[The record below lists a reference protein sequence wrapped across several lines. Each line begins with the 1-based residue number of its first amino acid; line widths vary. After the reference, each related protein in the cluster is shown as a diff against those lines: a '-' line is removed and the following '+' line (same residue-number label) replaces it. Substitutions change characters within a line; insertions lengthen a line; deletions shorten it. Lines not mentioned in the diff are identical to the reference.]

1 MTKFD
6 ERCKKSIVKQCA
18 SGGLT
23 QAAVAKLNGVSA
35 SMVKLW
41 IALHERHGAA
51 GLRKK
56 FDHYDAA
63 FRLRALKKMWKNH
76 WTYSETA
83 IALGIRSSGC
93 LAVWER
99 CYHSGGIDALEP
111 RKRGQPPKMPDF
123 PNAQTPTTTDD
134 ESRSKKDLLAE
145 IDQLRMENAYLKKLE
160 ALVQQQKQQKATARK
175 KRK

>member
-1 MTKFD
+1 MCVWQID
-6 ERCKKSIVKQCA
+6 VR
-18 SGGLT
+18 SGGET
-23 QAAVAKLNGVSA
+23 NGVSA

-41 IALHERHGAA
+41 VAVYKRYGAA

-56 FDHYDAA
+56 FDHYDAP
-63 FRLRALKKMWKNH
+63 FRLRALKLMWKNH
-76 WTYSETA
+76 WSYSETA
-83 IALGIRSSGC
+83 IVLGIRSSGC

-99 CYHSGGIDALEP
+99 CYHSGGIDALKP
-111 RKRGQPPKMPDF
+111 RKRGRPPKMPDF
-123 PNAQTPTTTDD
+123 SPARTPTTTDD

-160 ALVQQQKQQKATARK
+160 ALVQGQKHQKAATPK

>member
-6 ERCKKSIVKQCA
+6 ERFKRSVVKQCA
-18 SGGLT
+18 SGKLT
-23 QAAVAKLNGVSA
+23 YAAVARRNGVSV

-41 IALHERHGAA
+41 VATHKRQGSE

-63 FRLRALKKMWKNH
+63 FRLRVLKRMWKNH
-76 WTYSETA
+76 WSYIETA
-83 IALGIRSSGC
+83 IAFGIRSAGC

-99 CYHSGGIDALEP
+99 CYHSGGIDALKP
-111 RKRGQPPKMPDF
+111 RTRGRPPKMPDF
-123 PNAQTPTTTDD
+123 PASPTPTTSDD

-160 ALVQQQKQQKATARK
+160 ALVQEQKQQKAAAPK

>member
-6 ERCKKSIVKQCA
+6 ERFKRAVVKQYA
-18 SGGLT
+18 SGRFT
-23 QAAVAKLNGVSA
+23 CAAIARNNGVSA
-35 SMVKLW
+35 RMVKLW
-41 IALHERHGAA
+41 VALHERYGAA

-56 FDHYDAA
+56 FEHYDAA
-63 FRLRALKKMWKNH
+63 FRLRALKNMWKNH
-76 WTYSETA
+76 WSYAETA
-83 IALGIRSSGC
+83 IAMGIRSAGC
-93 LAVWER
+93 LATWEH
-99 CYHSGGIDALEP
+99 CYHSGGVDALKP
-111 RKRGQPPKMPDF
+111 RKRGRPPKMPDF

-160 ALVQQQKQQKATARK
+160 ALVQRQKATTRK

>member
-1 MTKFD
+1 MTKFN
-6 ERCKKSIVKQCA
+6 ERFKRSVVKQCE
-18 SGGLT
+18 SGQST
-23 QAAVAKLNGVSA
+23 YAAIAQRNGVSV

-41 IALHERHGAA
+41 VALHKRHGMA

-56 FDHYDAA
+56 FDHYDVA
-63 FRLRALKKMWKNH
+63 FRLRALKQMWKNH
-76 WTYSETA
+76 WSYGETA
-83 IALGIRSSGC
+83 VALGIRSAGS

-99 CYHSGGIDALEP
+99 CYHSGGIDALKP
-111 RKRGQPPKMPDF
+111 RKRGRSPKMPDLSTI
-123 PNAQTPTTTDD
+123 PTPTTIED

-160 ALVQQQKQQKATARK
+160 ALVQEQKLQKASVRK